1 MITEINEEDK
11 NEVKKCFQDWLDV
24 QDRKEQLNDE
34 NKELINATSFILDVK
49 KPIVTKFFKAWKKKV
64 ESGGALENDEVEELL
79 ELIGD

>member
-34 NKELINATSFILDVK
+34 NKELINATLFSSF
-49 KPIVTKFFKAWKKKV
+49 
-64 ESGGALENDEVEELL
+64 N
-79 ELIGD
+79 